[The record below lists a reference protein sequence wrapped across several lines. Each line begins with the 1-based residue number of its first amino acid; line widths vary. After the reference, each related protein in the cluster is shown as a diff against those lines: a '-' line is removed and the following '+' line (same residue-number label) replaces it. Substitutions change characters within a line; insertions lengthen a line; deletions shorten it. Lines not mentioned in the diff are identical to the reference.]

1 MRLFWIIIAALFI
14 CTWPLSAHSGD
25 DDPFPTTGSLG
36 KIEVQMDK
44 LVDSV
49 QEIAKNVALG
59 QQKIEIISDSFKD
72 EQIRNDKLR
81 ESVLDIKDRVVV
93 VEISSNAN
101 TSEILSMKTM
111 FLSFISVLIGVLGT
125 AVAAYIKSKATE
137 RNTEQA
143 KRIAD
148 AQEKSK
154 QVGRR

>member
-1 MRLFWIIIAALFI
+1 MSLFRVIIAALFI

-25 DDPFPTTGSLG
+25 MEDPFPPTGLDR
-36 KIEVQMDK
+36 IEDKMDT

-49 QEIAKNVALG
+49 HKISENVALG
-59 QQKIEIISDSFKD
+59 QQEISLIGKSFEK
-72 EQIRNDKLR
+72 EQEKNDKLR

-111 FLSFISVLIGVLGT
+111 FLSFISVLTGVIGT

-148 AQEKSK
+148 AQEKFK
-154 QVGRR
+154 